1 LVTYNHGNGGVF
13 IIPDEN
19 SSSLTVMTPLPAPA
33 VVQQHPANNI
43 ARLFQQTTFQ
53 LHQHPA
59 NNIARLFQQTTLQ
72 LHQHLATNIVHL
84 EHVLTIAATTFFS

>member
-1 LVTYNHGNGGVF
+1 
-13 IIPDEN
+13 
-19 SSSLTVMTPLPAPA
+19 MAPLPAPA

-43 ARLFQQTTFQ
+43 TRLFQQTTFQ